1 MGVLYWI
8 VLGLVVGLLAKLIMP
23 GKQGLGIIMT
33 IILGIVGAVV
43 GGFIGTLLGLGDI
56 TGFNLTS
63 ILLATGGAILVL
75 ILYGMLKK
83 K

>member
-1 MGVLYWI
+1 MGILSWL

-33 IILGIVGAVV
+33 IILGVVGALL
-43 GGFIGTLLGLGDI
+43 GGWLGTLFGLG
-56 TGFNLTS
+56 TVSGFNLGS

-75 ILYGMLKK
+75 IIYGALKK